1 MSEKDDADFYE
12 ASHRSSKTGDPGG
25 CHRDGTLDASPLQCR
40 ACFLKNW
47 EWTSVTNFNRRFCE
61 GTTAVHGISSETHH
75 ALKTEWETQRSS
87 EISFQE
93 ALAFLRHCHRSA
105 PFLNFNGNTF
115 AAIGAAM
122 TTSLVSDYDA
132 SRGRLLVSAV
142 GHYIAGTLNEE
153 ALTAMFESMSSQ
165 TLLKEGMSVK
175 TLKGS
180 LKGVVI
186 GFTTAGNVIWQP
198 EGMKNP
204 LTATP
209 ESLLED
215 DD

>member
-12 ASHRSSKTGDPGG
+12 ASHRSSQTGDPGRCPETG
-25 CHRDGTLDASPLQCR
+25 VGKSASLQRRANFFQNWDWIFVADINRGLCERAGAIYGT
-40 ACFLKNW
+40 
-47 EWTSVTNFNRRFCE
+47 
-61 GTTAVHGISSETHH
+61 SSETHH
-75 ALKTEWETQRSS
+75 AVKAEWETQRSS

-93 ALAFLRHCHRSA
+93 ALAFLRHCHRRA

-115 AAIGAAM
+115 AEIGRAFIGAA
-122 TTSLVSDYDA
+122 LVDYPGQRA
-132 SRGRLLVSAV
+132 KLLVSAA
-142 GHYIAGTLNEE
+142 GHYIAGTLDEE